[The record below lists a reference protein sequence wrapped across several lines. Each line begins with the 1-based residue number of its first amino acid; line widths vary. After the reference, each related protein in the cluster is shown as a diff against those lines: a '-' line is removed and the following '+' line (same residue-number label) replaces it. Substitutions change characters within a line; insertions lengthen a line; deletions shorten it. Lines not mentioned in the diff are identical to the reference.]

1 MKNLIVVIFI
11 LCSFIISSQSIEA
24 KDYSKMSLEKLE
36 KEANKG
42 NANIQAYLGHLYY
55 SGETNRNIPQD
66 YIAAAYWFRKATAQ
80 GNGKAMFY
88 LGQMHYYGK
97 GLVQD
102 FDEAIKLYERCDI
115 INDKY
120 YMETGF
126 AKLILAECYLK
137 GLHGKYR
144 NLNKA
149 LELAKSV
156 ELAYI
161 DLSGK
166 SYELDGKQ
174 YKMLGDIYLALGNER
189 FSADDYKKSY
199 DSYVE
204 AADDFQRWS
213 VMRFR
218 ERTASTNRY
227 CDEFYE
233 SHLLA
238 GNAMVLY
245 NITTD
250 SNDYNKVV
258 YHWDLAGSFG
268 NAQAQYN
275 LGYQIYLNGCGNIPK
290 DMAKAKKWLTKAANQ
305 GHQDAINA
313 LKNIR

>member
-1 MKNLIVVIFI
+1 MKKLIVFIFI
-11 LCSFIISSQSIEA
+11 LSSFIISSQSIEA

-66 YIAAAYWFRKATAQ
+66 YIAAAYWFRKASGQ
-80 GNGKAMFY
+80 GSPIAMFY
-88 LGQMHYYGK
+88 LGQMYYYGK
-97 GLVQD
+97 GVTQN
-102 FDEAIKLYERCDI
+102 FDEAINLYEQCVAL
-115 INDKY
+115 NSSVC
-120 YMETGF
+120 METGF

-144 NLNKA
+144 DLNKA

-156 ELAYI
+156 GLGYL
-161 DLSGK
+161 DFSGK
-166 SYELDGKQ
+166 SDELYGKQ

-199 DSYVE
+199 DSYVK
-204 AADDFQRWS
+204 AAEDFLQWS
-213 VMRFR
+213 VARFR

-290 DMAKAKKWLTKAANQ
+290 DVAKAKTWLTKAANQ

>member
-42 NANIQAYLGHLYY
+42 DAKVQAYLGDLYY
-55 SGETNRNIPQD
+55 IGEANRNIPQD
-66 YIAAAYWFRKATAQ
+66 YIAAAYWFRKAAAQ
-80 GNGKAMFY
+80 DNAIALFY

-97 GLVQD
+97 GVAQD
-102 FDEAIKLYERCDI
+102 FDEAIKHYERCDI
-115 INDKY
+115 INNKY
-120 YMETGF
+120 CMETGF
-126 AKLILAECYLK
+126 AELILAECYLK

-161 DLSGK
+161 DLTGK
-166 SYELDGKQ
+166 SYELYGKQ
-174 YKMLGDIYLALGNER
+174 NKMLGDIYMAIGNES
-189 FSADDYKKSY
+189 FSANDYLSSY
-199 DSYVE
+199 NHYVK
-204 AADDFQRWS
+204 AADDFLRWS

-218 ERTASTNRY
+218 DRTASTNRY

-238 GNAMVLY
+238 GNARVLY
-245 NITTD
+245 NITID
-250 SNDYNKVV
+250 SNDYTKVV

-275 LGYQIYLNGCGNIPK
+275 LGYQIYLNGCGNISK
-290 DMAKAKKWLTKAANQ
+290 DVAKAKTWLTKAANQ